1 MKTFLTLLFMMG
13 LSPFTVHFQAKP
25 AKDIV
30 NSPFAIHDVDPT
42 TNTRGPRRSR
52 QRKIE
57 SVEIFY
63 ESEHL
68 RIVLPYAGSNLAW
81 KIDDHTGHSVMSSSC
96 EASSEEVFVH
106 VSSLEPGSYILYV
119 YFGGISTAFSFVV
132 D

>member
-1 MKTFLTLLFMMG
+1 MMG

-81 KIDDHTGHSVMSSSC
+81 KIDG
-96 EASSEEVFVH
+96 
-106 VSSLEPGSYILYV
+106 
-119 YFGGISTAFSFVV
+119 
-132 D
+132 